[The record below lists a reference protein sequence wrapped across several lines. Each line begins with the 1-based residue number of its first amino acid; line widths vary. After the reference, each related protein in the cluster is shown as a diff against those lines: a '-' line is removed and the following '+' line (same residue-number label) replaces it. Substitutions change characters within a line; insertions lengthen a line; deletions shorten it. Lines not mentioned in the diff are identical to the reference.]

1 MPTLGK
7 VPRIILSPTY
17 DVYDRLTLDFLLFV
31 SRIQGLTGNQ
41 KELRMWWTRC
51 FF

>member
-17 DVYDRLTLDFLLFV
+17 DAYDRVTPNFKFYFV
-31 SRIQGLTGNQ
+31 CFKSSRYVWKSEEVKDMVN
-41 KELRMWWTRC
+41 
-51 FF
+51 